1 MDEPTPPPAP
11 SPDAKPAEPAP
22 TAPVEAGSG
31 LAPNIAA
38 TICAVVPLL
47 GGVIFLVLEKKN
59 AFVRFW
65 AMQTALFGGVWCIV
79 GIVLTVVSVVFTVLK
94 VPLFSWLISKVI
106 GLVAVVFWIGFL
118 VIWIVSIIKAFSNT
132 EWEIPYLGKLARKQ
146 LAGEKL
152 F

>member
-1 MDEPTPPPAP
+1 MEEITPPPAP
-11 SPDAKPAEPAP
+11 SPDAKPVEPA
-22 TAPVEAGSG
+22 AAVPVEAGAG
-31 LAPNIAA
+31 LAPNLAA
-38 TICAVVPLL
+38 TICAVLPLL
-47 GGVIFLVLEKKN
+47 GGVFFLVQEKKN

-79 GIVLTVVSVVFTVLK
+79 AIVLAVVSVVFAVLH
-94 VPLFSWLISKVI
+94 VPILSWLISKVI
-106 GLVAVVFWIGFL
+106 GLVAVVFWVGFL
-118 VIWIVSIIKAFSNT
+118 AIWIVSIIKAFSNT